1 MTVPKLLQQAESLLF
16 GENVQMPEIL
26 PIQSQISFTRV
37 YFWLYYLYIC
47 TCNVYPVFLIIFNSI
62 LFTWSAW
69 SMIHYGELVTM
80 VYLHS
85 RRWICDR
92 AKIFKNLL
100 SSLESPESK
109 KATKIN
115 WCEQHWTKLSIIIVQ
130 NFN

>member
-37 YFWLYYLYIC
+37 YFWLYYLYIRVMC
-47 TCNVYPVFLIIFNSI
+47 ILFFWLFLIQYF
-62 LFTWSAW
+62 LLDQLDPW
-69 SMIHYGELVTM
+69 YTM
-80 VYLHS
+80 VNWWLWYTYIVVDEFVIVQKYS
-85 RRWICDR
+85 KICCQLWR
-92 AKIFKNLL
+92 
-100 SSLESPESK
+100 SPESK